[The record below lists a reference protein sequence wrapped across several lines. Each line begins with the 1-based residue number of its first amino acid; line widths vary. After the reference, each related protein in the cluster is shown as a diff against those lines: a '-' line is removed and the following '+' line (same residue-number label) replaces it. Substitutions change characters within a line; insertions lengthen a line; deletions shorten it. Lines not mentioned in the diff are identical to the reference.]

1 MKTVRKALRHVVP
14 ERELDLVLNS
24 IPAKADSYKIG
35 GHWKQTPEDMI
46 NAYTYY
52 SSRGTRLNW
61 ENPRIM
67 FFGIQMFLRENFRKP
82 ITHEQIDAMKPLAL
96 KHMGEFNE
104 EGWRY
109 IVDQYD
115 GVLPLRIRAPKEG
128 TVMPL
133 QNVMMTIEATDPKC
147 YWLPPYIETMGV
159 RALWYASTVATNSFR
174 AKELILKSLHKTADD
189 PEAEAP
195 FKLHDFGA
203 RGVSSYESANIGGT
217 AHMVNFAGTDTFSA
231 TVYAMK
237 HYFCDMLAFSIP
249 ASEHFT
255 MTSWGRLHEYDAF
268 KNMLDEFGGPGKMV
282 ACVSD
287 SYNIYDACT
296 EGWGGRLKDQV
307 MNMGGT
313 LVVRPDSGDPLSV
326 PLEVIELLME
336 SFGHTVNSK
345 GYRVLPD
352 YIRVIQGDGITV
364 DNIAE
369 ILRRMEEAG
378 LSASNIAFGM
388 GGGLLQQCD
397 RDTYQFA
404 QKCSAAQ
411 RSNGDWYDVSKDPVG
426 DKGKKS
432 LKGRVTLVKNVKT
445 GEFRTIRVTDAITS
459 DEINMMRTV
468 YNNGIMEDAFQSLD
482 EIRVE
487 SEKYLDI
494 T

>member
-1 MKTVRKALRHVVP
+1 MKTLKTVVP
-14 ERELDLVLNS
+14 EYLLDLVLSS
-24 IPAKADSYKIG
+24 IPAKADSYKLG
-35 GHWKQTPEDMI
+35 GHWLQTPPDMT

-52 SSRGTRLNW
+52 SSRGTRLKW
-61 ENPRIM
+61 KNPRIM
-67 FFGIQMFLRENFRKP
+67 FFGMQMFLRENMMKP
-82 ITHEQIDAMKPLAL
+82 ITHEQIDAIKPLAL
-96 KHMGEFNE
+96 AHMGVFNE
-104 EGWRY
+104 DGWRY
-109 IVDQYD
+109 IVDTY
-115 GVLPLRIRAPKEG
+115 GGILPLHIRAPKEG

-133 QNVMMTIEATDPKC
+133 KNVMMTVEANDPNC

-159 RALWYASTVATNSFR
+159 RAVWYGSTVATNSFR
-174 AKELILKSLHKTADD
+174 AKEIILKSLHKTAED

-217 AHMVNFAGTDTFSA
+217 AHQVNFQGTDTFSS

-237 HYFCDMLAFSIP
+237 HYFCDMSAFSIP

-255 MTSWGRLHEYDAF
+255 MTSWGKLNEYEAF
-268 KNMLDEFGGPGKMV
+268 QNMLDQFGGPGKMV

-296 EGWGGRLKDQV
+296 KGWGGKLKDQV

-364 DNIAE
+364 DNIEE

-404 QKCSAAQ
+404 QKCSAAE
-411 RSNGDWYDVSKDPVG
+411 RNGNEWYDVSKDPVG

-445 GEFRTIRVTDAITS
+445 GEFRTIRLTDPIKN
-459 DEINMMRTV
+459 DEVNMMRTI
-468 YNNGIMEDAFQSLD
+468 YHNGVVEEEFQTLD
-482 EIRVE
+482 DIRKE
-487 SEKYLDI
+487 SEKYLDLS
-494 T
+494 